1 MADDF
6 EFMMKKL
13 EEISEKM
20 DDDTLSMSKRVT
32 LYKEGAIMAQKCLDS
47 LNETE
52 QEISDISAEIE
63 NMMKEDDEFRDR
75 GNSEK

>member
-20 DDDTLSMSKRVT
+20 DDDTLSMGKRVA
-32 LYKEGAIMAQKCLDS
+32 LYKEGATMAQKCLDS
-47 LNETE
+47 LKETE

-63 NMMKEDDEFRDR
+63 NMMKEDDELRDR
-75 GNSEK
+75 GNPEE

>member
-20 DDDTLSMSKRVT
+20 DDDTLSMSKRVA
-32 LYKEGAIMAQKCLDS
+32 LYKEGATMAQKCLDN
-47 LNETE
+47 LKETE

-63 NMMKEDDEFRDR
+63 NMMKEDDELRDR
-75 GNSEK
+75 GNPEE

>member
-13 EEISEKM
+13 EEISGKM
-20 DDDTLSMSKRVT
+20 DDDTLSISKRVA
-32 LYKEGAIMAQKCLDS
+32 LYKEGVTMAQKCLDS
-47 LNETE
+47 LKETE

-63 NMMKEDDEFRDR
+63 NMMKEDDELRDR
-75 GNSEK
+75 GNPEE